1 MEDREKEDKKHLREN
16 GLKMKAGKI
25 NGRKNGII
33 K

>member
-1 MEDREKEDKKHLREN
+1 MEDREKEDKKYLREN
-16 GLKMKAGKI
+16 GLKMKSGQI